1 MNVAPRERAHEDGG
15 SDPRLTVLLV
25 DDDAEL
31 RALLEIILEEDGRF
45 DVVGQAADGGEAL
58 TIAAS
63 TQPDIVVLD
72 LLMPG
77 VDGLQAL
84 PQLRQLLPR
93 ARIVVVSAFPDPYTL
108 LDAVKLGAD
117 GYIDKTRVWRELLPT
132 ITGLCALV

>member
-1 MNVAPRERAHEDGG
+1 MNVAPRETAHEDGK
-15 SDPRLTVLLV
+15 SNPRLSVLLV

-45 DVVGQAADGGEAL
+45 DVVGQAADGREAL
-58 TIAAS
+58 GLARSAR
-63 TQPDIVVLD
+63 PDIVVLD

-77 VDGLQAL
+77 MDGLRAL
-84 PQLRQLLPR
+84 PQLREALPR

-132 ITGLCALV
+132 ITGLCAAA

>member
-1 MNVAPRERAHEDGG
+1 MNVAPRETAHEDGE
-15 SDPRLTVLLV
+15 SNPRLSVLLV

-45 DVVGQAADGGEAL
+45 DVVGQAADGREAL
-58 TIAAS
+58 DLARSAR
-63 TQPDIVVLD
+63 PDIVVLD

-77 VDGLQAL
+77 MDGLRAL
-84 PQLRQLLPR
+84 PQLREALPR

-132 ITGLCALV
+132 ITGLCAAA